1 MELQTS
7 TGLLM
12 KNMEPQLRDLQ
23 VILSQVILLLMVL
36 ELLLLENKIPATM
49 LMNPTQHHKK
59 MPLQLLTLITQHQ
72 LLVTTQRLVQRQQ
85 EV

>member
-1 MELQTS
+1 
-7 TGLLM
+7 M

-36 ELLLLENKIPATM
+36 EMLLLENKIPASM
-49 LMNPTQHHKK
+49 PMNPTQHHKK
-59 MPLQLLTLITQHQ
+59 MPLELLTLITQHQ
-72 LLVTTQRLVQRQQ
+72 LVGLTVTTQRLVQRQQ